1 MAQRIIQHRLF
12 LLLLKIILG
21 GGQSYRLVQQKNGGA
36 SSARNTG
43 LQYATGEYIAFVDG
57 DDTVDMDYIT
67 KMVDSIEQSHTDL
80 CLSGVREMNEN
91 GLFKPDFCL
100 KSDTIQGKDN
110 ILLEIDKQ
118 RFILCN
124 LYCKIYK
131 NDIIKQYG
139 LKLDTRLKVSEDL
152 SFNLD
157 YCKVIKSVRTIDYC
171 GYNYRVR
178 SGSLIHNVTVPTK
191 QKYVLSHFLEF
202 FSAYSQ
208 EVIEKALEDNV
219 KFVQLF
225 WSHGILNY
233 VQAQILERK
242 DYKSI
247 YNDMP
252 IQCVLQCYHPQN
264 KKDRLLFFCLTN
276 RLDLLLKLLVLMKY
290 KILLPNKKLYSFAK
304 QRFMKR

>member
-1 MAQRIIQHRLF
+1 
-12 LLLLKIILG
+12 
-21 GGQSYRLVQQKNGGA
+21 
-36 SSARNTG
+36 
-43 LQYATGEYIAFVDG
+43 
-57 DDTVDMDYIT
+57 
-67 KMVDSIEQSHTDL
+67 MVDSIEQSHTDL

-191 QKYVLSHFLEF
+191 QKYVLSH
-202 FSAYSQ
+202 
-208 EVIEKALEDNV
+208 V
-219 KFVQLF
+219 
-225 WSHGILNY
+225 ILNY

>member
-1 MAQRIIQHRLF
+1 
-12 LLLLKIILG
+12 
-21 GGQSYRLVQQKNGGA
+21 
-36 SSARNTG
+36 
-43 LQYATGEYIAFVDG
+43 
-57 DDTVDMDYIT
+57 MDYIT

-100 KSDTIQGKDN
+100 KSDIIQGKDN

-139 LKLDTRLKVSEDL
+139 LELDTRLKVSEDL

-252 IQCVLQCYHPQN
+252 MQCVLQCYHPQN

-290 KILLPNKKLYSFAK
+290 KILLPNKKLYSFVK

>member
-1 MAQRIIQHRLF
+1 
-12 LLLLKIILG
+12 
-21 GGQSYRLVQQKNGGA
+21 
-36 SSARNTG
+36 
-43 LQYATGEYIAFVDG
+43 
-57 DDTVDMDYIT
+57 
-67 KMVDSIEQSHTDL
+67 MVDSIEQSNADL
-80 CLSGVREMNEN
+80 CLSGVREMYEN
-91 GLFKPDFCL
+91 DLFKPDFCL
-100 KSDTIQGKDN
+100 KIDTIKGKDN

-118 RFILCN
+118 RVILCN

-131 NDIIKQYG
+131 GDIIKKYG
-139 LKLDTRLKVSEDL
+139 LRLDTRLKVGEDL

-157 YCKVIKSVRTIDYC
+157 YCKEINSVTITDYC

-178 SGSLIHNVTVPTK
+178 SGSLIHSVTIPTK
-191 QKYVLSHFLEF
+191 QKYVLSHFLNF
-202 FSAYSQ
+202 FSVFSQ
-208 EVIEKALEDNV
+208 DIIEKGIKDNK

-225 WSHGILNY
+225 WNHGTLNY
-233 VQAQILERK
+233 VQAQILEKK

-290 KILLPNKKLYSFAK
+290 KILLPNKKLYSFVK